1 MRCWEPAR
9 RNPQNTGLAVRNTCP
24 QSLTRMSETRMAGAV
39 AVLLCPRRPEMF
51 VPKIYLETGIAHR
64 QTSLHCISK
73 VATFTTLPL

>member
-1 MRCWEPAR
+1 
-9 RNPQNTGLAVRNTCP
+9 
-24 QSLTRMSETRMAGAV
+24 MSETRMAGAV